1 MHFTCSD
8 MSEVACTS
16 QVACSFQVIED
27 AKFGLND
34 DDMVIDIMITT
45 YKTAVTDAASEI
57 LRKERRRK

>member
-16 QVACSFQVIED
+16 QVACSSQVIED
-27 AKFGLND
+27 AKFRLND